1 MGGPV
6 RQRGA
11 QAGRGQAEWSQ
22 VTSGGAVLVV
32 AEVPCGVF
40 GRGARRVK
48 RRPECWG
55 EALRI
60 LQVFDLG

>member
-22 VTSGGAVLVV
+22 VTSGGSVVVV
-32 AEVPCGVF
+32 ADVPYVVL

-48 RRPECWG
+48 GRPEC
-55 EALRI
+55 
-60 LQVFDLG
+60 

>member
-22 VTSGGAVLVV
+22 VTLGGAVLVF
-32 AEVPCGVF
+32 AEVSYGVL

-48 RRPECWG
+48 GRPECWG
-55 EALRI
+55 KALRI